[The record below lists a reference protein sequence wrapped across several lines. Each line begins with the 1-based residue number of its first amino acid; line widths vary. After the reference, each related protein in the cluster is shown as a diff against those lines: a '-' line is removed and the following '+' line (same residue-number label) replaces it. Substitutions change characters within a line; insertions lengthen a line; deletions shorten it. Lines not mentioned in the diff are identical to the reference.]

1 VGGKTEIE
9 NFDKNKIIETY
20 GILPKELI
28 EVKGLMGDTS
38 DNIPGVPGVGE
49 KTALSLIK
57 EYKTLENLYNNTDN
71 LKGKMKENIENNK
84 DMAYLSRQLGTI
96 DINVPVDK
104 NLEDFKVS
112 EWDRKEVL
120 ELFKTLRFN
129 RFIERFDLEK
139 DSGSEETDKENLF
152 EYIETDAKEIV
163 EKIKEEK
170 NIYYAFEIIDD
181 EEPSNIIKKKIK
193 KINVYIEKE
202 NKVYNSEFDT
212 NLFKEV
218 FEQKEISKY
227 GHKIKID
234 YILLKQLDINP
245 KNFVFD
251 SSIGAYLLNASV
263 NSYTLEEIAKQYLN
277 IDIDKYCSNDKE
289 EKVEQ
294 TSLFDSSAEET
305 ATNERNY
312 RAATYAYVIGKVK
325 PIIISDLEKINSLKL
340 FEDIEM
346 KTAEV
351 LADMQFEG
359 ICVDQSELVKFGEG
373 LKKNIEEL
381 RIDIYKLANCEFNI
395 NSTKQLGEVLFE
407 KLNLTVF
414 KKTKNGYSTDG
425 DTLEKIKDEHPIVE
439 KILDYRQLMKLN
451 STYVEGMIPYINPKT
466 GRIHTFFHQTVT
478 STGRI
483 SSTEPNLQNIPT
495 RTELGKK
502 LRKAFKAEEKN
513 ILLDADYSQI
523 ELRVLAHMSNDEI
536 MIKGFNEDA
545 DIHTITA
552 SEIFKVPI
560 EDVSKQLRS
569 RAKAVNFGIVYGI
582 SDFGLS
588 EQIDI
593 NRKEA
598 KKYIEQYLETYHG
611 IKEFMDKT
619 IEDAKRKG
627 YAETIFNRRR
637 YMPEINS
644 NNHVVRKFGERAAM
658 NMPIQGTAA
667 DIMKIAMI
675 NVYNML
681 KEKELKSKIV
691 LQVHDELLIEC
702 LEKEKDEVI
711 QVLRNCMENAAKLKV
726 PLKVDIEEG
735 RSWFQTK

>member
-1 VGGKTEIE
+1 MGGKTEIE